1 MQASKEGQGCIESG
15 VPMVVQDDAVKE
27 HRDRL
32 DVAAQAARQLARRQ
46 ETCVKEHLEA
56 VRAQSQCLFP

>member
-1 MQASKEGQGCIESG
+1 
-15 VPMVVQDDAVKE
+15 MVVQDDAVKE